1 MSPATRP
8 PDLPPASSATVRIL
22 GVDPGSRIT
31 GWGVIDVTGQRQQV
45 VAHGC
50 IRLGDA
56 PFEQRVRQIFETLQA
71 LIGEHGPTEAAV
83 EDVFVSRNA
92 ASALKL
98 GQARG
103 AALAAIACLDIPV
116 AAYTPARVK
125 QTIVGTGRADKSQ
138 INHMMRALLKLSK
151 PPQADAADA
160 LALAVCHA
168 HWRTSAVVVAAGRA

>member
-1 MSPATRP
+1 M
-8 PDLPPASSATVRIL
+8 
-22 GVDPGSRIT
+22 DPGSRIT
-31 GWGVIDVTGQRQQV
+31 GWGVIDVDGQRQRV

-56 PFEQRVRQIFETLQA
+56 PFAHRVRVIFESLQA
-71 LIGEHGPTEAAV
+71 LIREHGPVEAAV

-116 AAYTPARVK
+116 TAYTPTRVK
-125 QTIVGTGRADKSQ
+125 QTIVGTGRADKQQ
-138 INHMMRALLKLSK
+138 INHMMRAMLKLPS

-168 HWRTSAVVVAAGRA
+168 HWRTSRIVAAAGGA